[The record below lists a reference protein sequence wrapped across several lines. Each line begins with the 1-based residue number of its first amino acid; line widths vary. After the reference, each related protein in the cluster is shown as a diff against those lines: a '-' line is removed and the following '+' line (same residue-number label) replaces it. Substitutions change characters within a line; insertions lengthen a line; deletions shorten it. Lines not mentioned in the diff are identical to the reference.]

1 MADRFERF
9 EDFWPY
15 YVAMH
20 SRPLTRWIHLVGT
33 LSGAAVT
40 VAGAVTGTWWL
51 LPALPVLGYAA
62 AWPAHWFV
70 EGNNPASFG
79 YPAWSLRGD
88 VAMIGRML
96 RGRNDELTR
105 VAMAWL
111 ADNAEDRAAGSAL
124 ARAREAQR
132 S

>member
-15 YVAMH
+15 YLAMH
-20 SRPLTRWIHLVGT
+20 RRPLTRWIHLVGT
-33 LSGAAVT
+33 LSGVT
-40 VAGAVTGTWWL
+40 CTTAGVASGTWWL

-88 VAMIGRML
+88 VKMIGRML
-96 RGRNDELTR
+96 WGRNDELTR
-105 VAMAWL
+105 IAREWL
-111 ADNAEDRAAGSAL
+111 AENPEDRVVGGGSFDL
-124 ARAREAQR
+124 ER